1 MLVELQIALKMN
13 KFLRKYVVKIILFT
27 FNLLAL
33 CSPLDRQPLSAFD
46 SIDTFFCIK
55 EKASPHNKSSFIMP
69 RSRNGRRSGTCF
81 TPEIVG
87 ISQSS
92 IDEFRRCPMWIVER
106 INRLPYHINYA
117 NRARKTGGQQGI

>member
-1 MLVELQIALKMN
+1 VNRNIIYVQSSLSVHLWIASH
-13 KFLRKYVVKIILFT
+13 FL
-27 FNLLAL
+27 
-33 CSPLDRQPLSAFD
+33 LSIQ
-46 SIDTFFCIK
+46 SIPFSVSKKKHRHTTNH
-55 EKASPHNKSSFIMP
+55 PFIMP

-106 INRLPYHINYA
+106 INGLPYHINYA